1 MMILSLDNLAHRY
14 HCLPSEVLERATTFD
29 FHVLD
34 VSTRWSRYQ
43 QEKADGKNSVRKM
56 PNKEEM
62 MNMLKFAR
70 EYKQ

>member
-34 VSTRWSRYQ
+34 VSVRWSRHQ
-43 QEKADGKNSVRKM
+43 QDQANGKISAKQKM
-56 PNKEEM
+56 PGKDEM
-62 MNMLKFAR
+62 IQMLKSAR
-70 EYKQ
+70 GET